1 MKKQNIK
8 SFEEAVAYLFDVPR
22 FTKKNSIED
31 TKKYLREIG
40 SPDQKLRIVH
50 VAGTNGKGSVCAYLK
65 SIFEAAGL
73 KVALFTSPHLVDVRE
88 RFYFDGKY
96 VSREDFLRVFLQIY
110 DSLDWEALERGEGYH
125 PTFFEYIFFMAM
137 LLFEEWK
144 PDICILETG
153 LGGRLDATNS
163 VEHKLISVITRISL
177 EHTEYLGD
185 TIAKIAGE
193 KAGIMQAGVPMVYAD
208 VVNEASEVFKERAAK
223 LGVLTYPVS
232 KRDVEFRKFNNKTI
246 DFSLQSLYYGYISL
260 SLRTIAFYQMENAA
274 LAVRTAE
281 VLSKSRLLPGNLQ
294 LSKEQI
300 EKGVE
305 SCFWAGRM
313 EEVLPGVYVDGAHN
327 EDGIR
332 AFLETVGQD
341 GMVKDH
347 RTLLFSVVRDKD
359 YRKMIEHIVESRLFS
374 KIVIAHMQT
383 GRATDLLEIKA
394 LFEEALGRFRCDN
407 VELMQFDH
415 ANEAFDRLAK
425 ARKDEERIYV
435 AGSLYLVGEIKE
447 KIGNPA
453 SKE

>member
-8 SFEEAVAYLFDVPR
+8 TYEEAVAYLYDVPR

-31 TKKYLREIG
+31 TRKYLKKIG
-40 SPDQKLRIVH
+40 SPDRKMRIVH
-50 VAGTNGKGSVCAYLK
+50 VAGTNGKGSVCAYLR

-73 KVALFTSPHLVDVRE
+73 KVAVFTSPHLVDVRE

-96 VSREDFLRVFLQIY
+96 VSREDFLRTFLQIY
-110 DSLDWEALERGEGYH
+110 DSLDWEALEKDEGYH

-137 LLFEEWK
+137 ILFEEWN

-163 VEHKLISVITRISL
+163 VEKKLISVITRISL

-185 TIAKIAGE
+185 TIEKIAGE
-193 KAGIMQAGVPMVYAD
+193 KAGIMCEGAPVVYTDAVADASKVFEKQA
-208 VVNEASEVFKERAAK
+208 SK
-223 LGVLTYPVS
+223 LGILSYPVS
-232 KRDVEFRKFNNKTI
+232 KTDIEFRKFNNKTI

-274 LAVRTAE
+274 LAVRTVE
-281 VLSKSRLLPGNLQ
+281 VLSNDHKLPGGIQ

-313 EEVLPGVYVDGAHN
+313 EEVLPCVYVDGAHN

-341 GMVKDH
+341 GMSKEY
-347 RTLLFSVVRDKD
+347 RTLLFSVVQDKD
-359 YRKMIEHIVESRLFS
+359 YRKMIEHIIESGLFS
-374 KIVIAHMQT
+374 KIAIAHMQT
-383 GRATDLLEIKA
+383 GRATDLRDIYT
-394 LFEEALGRFRCDN
+394 LFEDAIGRMGCDKI
-407 VELMQFDH
+407 ELLQFDH
-415 ANEAFDRLAK
+415 ANEAFDRLVE

-447 KIGNPA
+447 KLDSPT